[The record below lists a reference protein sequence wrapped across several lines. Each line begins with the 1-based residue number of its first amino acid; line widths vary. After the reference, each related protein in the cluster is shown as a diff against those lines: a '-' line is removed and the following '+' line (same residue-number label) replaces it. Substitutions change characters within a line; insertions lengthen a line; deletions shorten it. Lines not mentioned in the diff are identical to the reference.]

1 MACKEQNYKLSV
13 FKMMTHANK
22 LRAQERVFYSKG
34 FERVL
39 TSISRSCCLFLIF
52 SACISDSI
60 PHSIKLYSFT
70 VSIGLCIKYMDLK
83 PVSGVLITTGVV
95 I

>member
-1 MACKEQNYKLSV
+1 MACREQIQIV
-13 FKMMTHANK
+13 MTHANK
-22 LRAQERVFYSKG
+22 LRAQEKVFYSKR

-39 TSISRSCCLFLIF
+39 TRLSISRSYCLFLIF
-52 SACISDSI
+52 SACISDFI

-70 VSIGLCIKYMDLK
+70 VSIGLCIKCMDLK
-83 PVSGVLITTGVV
+83 PVSGVLITMGVV